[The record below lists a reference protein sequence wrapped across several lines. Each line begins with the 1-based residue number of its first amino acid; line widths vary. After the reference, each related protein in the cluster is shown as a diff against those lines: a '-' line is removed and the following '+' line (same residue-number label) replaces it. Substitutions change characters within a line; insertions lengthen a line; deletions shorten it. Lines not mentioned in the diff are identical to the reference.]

1 MFIRTESYRKY
12 FKSYLLSTITIIIIS
27 AVMIYMV
34 FSSNNPYEVGGIQR
48 GVLETGEY
56 WRFVT
61 YAFLHHNVYHYLF
74 NAGAILIFGPPLEEK
89 LGKTRFLM
97 LIIGTVILTPIPIIF
112 TTPIAGVGISGF
124 VFGMLGFYLFNRRY
138 LLEDEFDRKL
148 IIQFTIFSWVFTF
161 IFSAFTQQI
170 VTIMGHLGGFM
181 TGLFLGMISHLENS
195 KSKKGAPY

>member
-97 LIIGTVILTPIPIIF
+97 LIIGTVILTPIP
-112 TTPIAGVGISGF
+112 
-124 VFGMLGFYLFNRRY
+124 
-138 LLEDEFDRKL
+138 
-148 IIQFTIFSWVFTF
+148 
-161 IFSAFTQQI
+161 
-170 VTIMGHLGGFM
+170 
-181 TGLFLGMISHLENS
+181 LFLQHLLQELEFLASYLECWGFIYSIDATCS
-195 KSKKGAPY
+195 KMNLIES